1 MIFVCYSTGP
11 DSGILMTNVLSHVF
25 KGKVF
30 PASYRNEYI
39 ELLSKFEV
47 ALTLDKYRLLVPS
60 MLASKPKYTIHTF
73 TNVFPRPSMQQVLRK
88 FADSSSLFGSPTR
101 SMPAINADIEVT
113 NELIRTGLL
122 LRRFYFMSFVPNGF
136 WPRLISRFLTDNMFY
151 VTVLRS
157 FGMPEA
163 KINDL
168 MKDHERDSS
177 APICNLTWSYWK
189 TGIEFW
195 YKEISILRVADVTP
209 DVSYT
214 GCLPSPSI
222 FEQTDTSPIEPSAD
236 TDGLTFEL
244 NSQWLPIDLQP
255 HRGIEILVADAVCP
269 QIIQTAFNL
278 AANTEEN
285 GSQRHREPSWMSA
298 KLLARIV
305 TTLDTLLE
313 DWYPGIGNREGKG
326 GGHSI
331 PYVNRI
337 VPCPFC
343 VNGAVSLKEYC
354 SIMDTHSP
362 FSASLPAVEVT
373 KPLVI
378 APVTSDKEF
387 DSSSSSRQLPFNR
400 LSSKGNSSRAKRAL
414 FGTSQMPFT
423 EQNED
428 ACQYH
433 SEPISSPPLDDDSES
448 EEDPLP
454 DNSGGLMMVSKFGF
468 MLEVC
473 ILASRQEDK
482 CVVCP
487 LHKDSPLV
495 ISDVAPD
502 LVSTFCSLYYWLLC
516 VCLCMCVRTR
526 LCVFV
531 HSIYM
536 YNTMYVHVY
545 TYVHMYIC
553 MYVRMYV
560 YVCA

>member
-1 MIFVCYSTGP
+1 MIFVSYSTGP

-60 MLASKPKYTIHTF
+60 MLSTKPKYTIHSF

-88 FADSSSLFGSPTR
+88 FADSSGLFGSSTS
-101 SMPAINADIEVT
+101 SMPAVNADVEVT

-151 VTVLRS
+151 ITVLRS

-163 KINDL
+163 KINNL
-168 MKDHERDSS
+168 MKEHERDSS

-209 DVSYT
+209 EVSYT
-214 GCLPSPSI
+214 DCLPSPSI

-244 NSQWLPIDLQP
+244 NNQWLPIDLQP

-278 AANTEEN
+278 AVNSEEN

-298 KLLARIV
+298 KLITRIV

-313 DWYPGIGNREGKG
+313 DWYPGIGVREGKG

-343 VNGAVSLKEYC
+343 VSGAVSLKEYC

-362 FSASLPAVEVT
+362 FSASLPVVEVT

-378 APVTSDKEF
+378 APVTSDKEL
-387 DSSSSSRQLPFNR
+387 DSNRQLPLNR
-400 LSSKGNSSRAKRAL
+400 LSNRRNSSKAKRAL
-414 FGTSQMPFT
+414 FGTNQTPFA
-423 EQNED
+423 EHNGD
-428 ACQYH
+428 ACQYY
-433 SEPISSPPLDDDSES
+433 SEPISSPPLDDGSES

-473 ILASRQEDK
+473 ILASRQEK

-487 LHKDSPLV
+487 LHKDSPLMV
-495 ISDVAPD
+495 SDIAPD
-502 LVSTFCSLYYWLLC
+502 LVSNLVSLNCLC
-516 VCLCMCVRTR
+516 V
-526 LCVFV
+526 
-531 HSIYM
+531 
-536 YNTMYVHVY
+536 YVHA
-545 TYVHMYIC
+545 
-553 MYVRMYV
+553 YV
-560 YVCA
+560 YVCM

>member
-88 FADSSSLFGSPTR
+88 FADSSSLFGTWHGNSLTKGV
-101 SMPAINADIEVT
+101 PAVNADVEVT

-151 VTVLRS
+151 VIVLRS
-157 FGMPEA
+157 FGMLDA

-195 YKEISILRVADVTP
+195 YKEISILRVAEVMP
-209 DVSYT
+209 DPSYT
-214 GCLPSPSI
+214 DCLPSPSI
-222 FEQTDTSPIEPSAD
+222 FEQTDTTPIEPSLD
-236 TDGLTFEL
+236 SDGLTFEL
-244 NSQWLPIDLQP
+244 NNQWLPIDLQP
-255 HRGIEILVADAVCP
+255 HCGIEILVADAVCP

-278 AANTEEN
+278 AANSGEI
-285 GSQRHREPSWMSA
+285 GSPHHREPSWMSA
-298 KLLARIV
+298 KLLTRIV
-305 TTLDTLLE
+305 NTLDTLLE

-326 GGHSI
+326 GGYSI

-343 VNGAVSLKEYC
+343 VSGAVSVKEYC
-354 SIMDTHSP
+354 SIMDTHSL
-362 FSASLPAVEVT
+362 FSSSLPIVEVT

-378 APVTSDKEF
+378 APVMPDKDSD
-387 DSSSSSRQLPFNR
+387 DGSSRQALLGR
-400 LSSKGNSSRAKRAL
+400 LSNRRDTSRAKRAL
-414 FGTSQMPFT
+414 FDTT
-423 EQNED
+423 D
-428 ACQYH
+428 AGIAERNAEECKYH
-433 SEPISSPPLDDDSES
+433 SQPVSSPPLGDDSES

-454 DNSGGLMMVSKFGF
+454 DSSGGLTMVSKFGF
-468 MLEVC
+468 MLEDC
-473 ILASRQEDK
+473 ILVSRREKK

-487 LHKDSPLV
+487 LHKDCPLI
-495 ISDVAPD
+495 ISDIAPD
-502 LVSTFCSLYYWLLC
+502 LVSII
-516 VCLCMCVRTR
+516 VA
-526 LCVFV
+526 
-531 HSIYM
+531 M
-536 YNTMYVHVY
+536 YN
-545 TYVHMYIC
+545 
-553 MYVRMYV
+553 
-560 YVCA
+560 